1 MSQRNGIMSRVLAV
15 VLVFTLCL
23 AMGGCGDKKNSGGHT
38 TDKKSETQ
46 AKGRFLEQERK
57 LPKEVTTLL
66 SAVERTDGV
75 VEAFGYS
82 DETGEQYILTTKNAG
97 KKWKARKIKSFPAY
111 SYDGVTIAKDGT
123 IAVAGMF
130 RADSNKVGLRLISK
144 TGRIKEVPLNL
155 PKWRKEENFTNNIA
169 FVGDKI
175 YLVEMNNKIFEL
187 DPRNGKLKSFCS
199 DEDGNVRGVFAAGQD
214 VAIVRTDSTVVF
226 ADSKTGTIREENKK
240 LQRIFENLDGGN
252 QDNSFP
258 VNFSANEKNET
269 VIVCHKGIFFVKTT
283 GGAVEQIL
291 NGDIVSLSD
300 GSMYFKSVIQLDAR
314 NYMVFAVDSLGN
326 DKCLYYHYDK
336 NASTVPT
343 KQITVY
349 ALEDS
354 HVLQQTI
361 SYFQKKNPDV
371 YVKKL
376 IGLSGN
382 NSVTADDAIKALNT
396 DIMAGKG
403 PDVLVTDGLPV
414 ERYIEKGILTD
425 MSAEIS
431 GTQGEMFEN
440 ILQAYQKDGKVYQ
453 LPLQFYC
460 AVAEG
465 PKDFVK
471 AVGNIQN
478 MAEAADKLK
487 KEKKTTV
494 WPVMA
499 SSNLLETLFDADSST
514 WGTSAEE
521 IKAGVK
527 KYLETAKK
535 LYDMDNDR
543 KENQKYRARL
553 EETLDSVKSDGELY
567 STGENENVG
576 RISGEN
582 LCSIQTLVS
591 LQEVQNIYGIEK
603 KAGGSYGLLGSDHPS
618 FVPYVGLGLMT
629 KGKENDNA
637 KEFIRTAYTAQAQ
650 EAMNAAFP
658 VNKKAYEKKIKG
670 LESYYMGMTGE
681 DGSEI
686 SYHAAKLSS
695 SQQKQLT
702 QMLEGLTTPTITDRV
717 IRELVMEQ
725 GKKYLREKTSLEDA
739 VDEITRKV
747 ELYVS
752 E

>member
-1 MSQRNGIMSRVLAV
+1 M
-15 VLVFTLCL
+15 
-23 AMGGCGDKKNSGGHT
+23 
-38 TDKKSETQ
+38 
-46 AKGRFLEQERK
+46 
-57 LPKEVTTLL
+57 
-66 SAVERTDGV
+66 
-75 VEAFGYS
+75 
-82 DETGEQYILTTKNAG
+82 
-97 KKWKARKIKSFPAY
+97 
-111 SYDGVTIAKDGT
+111 
-123 IAVAGMF
+123 
-130 RADSNKVGLRLISK
+130 
-144 TGRIKEVPLNL
+144 
-155 PKWRKEENFTNNIA
+155 
-169 FVGDKI
+169 
-175 YLVEMNNKIFEL
+175 
-187 DPRNGKLKSFCS
+187 
-199 DEDGNVRGVFAAGQD
+199 
-214 VAIVRTDSTVVF
+214 
-226 ADSKTGTIREENKK
+226 
-240 LQRIFENLDGGN
+240 
-252 QDNSFP
+252 
-258 VNFSANEKNET
+258 
-269 VIVCHKGIFFVKTT
+269 IVCHKGIFFVKTT

-494 WPVMA
+494 WPVLA

-521 IKAGVK
+521 INAGVK

-576 RISGEN
+576 RISREN

-725 GKKYLREKTSLEDA
+725 GKKYLREKTTLEDA

-747 ELYVS
+747 E
-752 E
+752 